1 MLSVEIDLKQKVA
14 QNEELQKEIQ
24 LLKLTKYEN
33 ANKNTADNK
42 ITSYCSNCKLLDI
55 KLNSIR

>member
-33 ANKNTADNK
+33 ANKNTTDNK
-42 ITSYCSNCKLLDI
+42 ITSHCSNCKLLDI